1 MPDSYINFAFNNFPV
16 VFFLPK
22 QFLGSTAVDQAK
34 GIDTVKDAIRRLQFS
49 QQIKKAESGSNL
61 KIKKVE
67 ITISVDGVAV
77 QEPRGTKILHQFPLH
92 NISYCADEKG
102 VKKFF
107 SFIAKTNATNVPNGG
122 ESSGATTEETH
133 ECFVFIS
140 SKLASDITLTIGQ
153 AFELAYR

>member
-1 MPDSYINFAFNNFPV
+1 M
-16 VFFLPK
+16 
-22 QFLGSTAVDQAK
+22 
-34 GIDTVKDAIRRLQFS
+34 
-49 QQIKKAESGSNL
+49 
-61 KIKKVE
+61 
-67 ITISVDGVAV
+67 DGVAV
-77 QEPRGTKILHQFPLH
+77 QEPRGTNILHQFPLH

-107 SFIAKTNATNVPNGG
+107 SFIAKTSQTNVPNGTSNG
-122 ESSGATTEETH
+122 NGDSTTPTPQQEDTH